1 LTSTPDLTRQ
11 GAPGPAGAPGVRRA
25 VVLVNERAGEVLQR
39 GRDAFAKLIEEGFAA
54 AGMSAQVRC
63 VEARK
68 LGAEFSR
75 AVLEKPDVVVV
86 AGGDGTISLM
96 LPAMAKVGVDSAALP
111 LGTLNLLA
119 RDLGLDGT
127 LEQNL
132 QRIADGVDL
141 AIDLGE
147 VNGRLFHSNAGL
159 GFFAMMA
166 REREEARRRFPF
178 SKVLGFAFASVRTV
192 LFARSIDV
200 DMESEGE
207 RRALSADAVLITNNR
222 FAGTPWRRA
231 SLDEGLLE
239 VHLFEASSLP
249 ARLRAV
255 AAMARGTWREL
266 PSLTSFTTREL
277 TISRRGRRR
286 STVAIDGEIVRVSV
300 PMRFTIRPRALT
312 LRAAGRDDLRTPPM
326 QPPSIAESAR

>member
-1 LTSTPDLTRQ
+1 MTSAPDLARS
-11 GAPGPAGAPGVRRA
+11 GAPGVAGPSALRRA
-25 VVLVNERAGEVLQR
+25 IVVVNERAGEVLQR
-39 GRDAFAKLIEEGFAA
+39 GRDAFATLIEDGFSA
-54 AGMSAQVRC
+54 AGMTAQVRC
-63 VEARK
+63 VEARS
-68 LGAEFSR
+68 LAREFGR
-75 AVLEKPDVVVV
+75 AISEKPDVVVV

-96 LPAMAKVGVDSAALP
+96 LPAMAKANVDAAALP

-127 LEQNL
+127 LEENL
-132 QRIADGVDL
+132 QRIADGIDL
-141 AIDLGE
+141 AIDLGD

-166 REREEARRRFPF
+166 REREEARKRFPF
-178 SKVLGFAFASVRTV
+178 SKVFSFAFASVRTV
-192 LFARSIDV
+192 LFSRSIDLE
-200 DMESEGE
+200 MESDGQ
-207 RRALSADAVLITNNR
+207 RRAMSADAVLITNNR

-231 SLDEGLLE
+231 RLDEGLLE

-277 TISRRGRRR
+277 TISRRRRRR
-286 STVAIDGEIVRVSV
+286 STVAIDGEIVRMSM
-300 PMRFTIRPRALT
+300 PLRFTLRPRALT
-312 LRAAGRDDLRTPPM
+312 LRAAEPGHDPQLSTTENPR
-326 QPPSIAESAR
+326 